1 LPVILRTTVR
11 FELKRLDND
20 GRYETAITRDDA
32 GRFIMRGVAH
42 TFAIPHDLAHFA
54 VEKALGIKEGF
65 WGTIA
70 AGAVFP
76 TMTHIGG
83 RRRPKASERSRA
95 LLKANARALV
105 EAEVLVR
112 IFSDTIENGHPES
125 SAVLLARLQDRLPRP
140 GQALRQI
147 SQANIAA
154 VYSAYN
160 SLRRAW
166 NETPVGASLTYVW

>member
-1 LPVILRTTVR
+1 MRLELR
-11 FELKRLDND
+11 RLDDD
-20 GRYETAITRDDA
+20 GRYETVITRADA
-32 GRFIMRGVAH
+32 VRFNMRGVAH

-83 RRRPKASERSRA
+83 RRKPKATERSRA
-95 LLKANARALV
+95 VLKANARALI

-112 IFSDTIENGHPES
+112 IFSDAIDNGHPER

-140 GQALRQI
+140 GRALRQI
-147 SQANIAA
+147 SRANIAA

-160 SLRRAW
+160 GLRRAW
-166 NETPVGASLTYVW
+166 NEMPVGKSLTCHW